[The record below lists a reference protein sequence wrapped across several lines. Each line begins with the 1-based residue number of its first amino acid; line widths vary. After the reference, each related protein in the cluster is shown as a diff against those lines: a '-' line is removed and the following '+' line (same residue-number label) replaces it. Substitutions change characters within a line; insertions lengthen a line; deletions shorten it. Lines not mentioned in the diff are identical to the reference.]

1 MDIDKSTIKALAS
14 ETRLGIL
21 KQLTSRRMMPSEL
34 SKRLGMSPSTVSDH
48 LKILESANLI
58 KRKDTGHKW
67 IYYELTNKSQLVLGE
82 RISYEN
88 PIKFVLGATLGIIF
102 LIAGMLNSI
111 TVFTGRI
118 ADTAAPLLESG
129 GQALDALKEEASHEL
144 TQPAVSLITQTDISV
159 ILMVLGLSIIITSI
173 IKWRY

>member
-1 MDIDKSTIKALAS
+1 MEIDKSTIKALAS

-82 RISYEN
+82 RMSYES
-88 PIKFVLGATLGIIF
+88 PIKFVLGAAIGLVFVITGI
-102 LIAGMLNSI
+102 LNSI
-111 TVFTGRI
+111 TVFTGRVVE
-118 ADTAAPLLESG
+118 TTAPLLESG
-129 GQALDALKEEASHEL
+129 GQALGTAEEASREL
-144 TQPAVSLITQTDISV
+144 SQPAVSLVTALDVSAILIV
-159 ILMVLGLSIIITSI
+159 IGLAIIITTI